1 MHTRTHTHAHT
12 QVSLSEMVDKK
23 ELAWPPGESLNGT
36 IKAPSKA
43 KGANA
48 NAAPKVGDASS
59 LLL

>member
-1 MHTRTHTHAHT
+1 
-12 QVSLSEMVDKK
+12 MVDKK